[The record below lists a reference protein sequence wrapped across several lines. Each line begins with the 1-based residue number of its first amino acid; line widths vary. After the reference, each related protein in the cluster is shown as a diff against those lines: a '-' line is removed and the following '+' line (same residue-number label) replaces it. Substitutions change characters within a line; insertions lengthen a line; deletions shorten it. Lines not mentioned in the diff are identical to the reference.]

1 MAANVIKTTLSIGG
15 ENKYKN
21 ALKEIG
27 TSLKGLD
34 SEMAMLNARFAQNG
48 SSMAA
53 LTGKQD
59 ILKRRYDE
67 QQKRLKRIAEEYRK
81 VSSSEGENSEAAR
94 RLATDYNYASAAL
107 QRTENQ
113 INDLGGSVDYGT
125 VRFTRFGTALRSLNI
140 NAESVGGALERM
152 GDKVAK
158 VSAGLAAAVGT
169 VSIKSWMSLEDE
181 VANISTIADYSRI
194 SVDQLTEG
202 IIKASNETGVVAT
215 DIASAAYQAISAA
228 VDTADATD
236 LVTRAAK
243 AAKAG
248 VSDVTTVIN
257 GSTSIINGWK
267 LQGEDANR
275 VFDKLLKTQQMGKT
289 SIGEL
294 SQTIGQVAGLAPQ
307 LNVSIDEVL
316 ATVGALT
323 QSGYQT
329 SSVMSGLKGVMSAI
343 LKPTSEAQEQAKK
356 LGLEFNSAAL
366 QAKGLTGF
374 LADVQEKTKG
384 DADALAKLFGSVE
397 GLSAVMALGGNSA
410 DAYNSILVA
419 LGDSAGTLETM
430 FDQRTSSAA
439 QRFAMSLNNLKNAGI
454 ELGRSMAPY
463 IQLAADKLGE
473 FTKWVQSLDT
483 AQMKNI
489 LSTALWIAGIS
500 KGVAVLGK
508 LIKTGAQIKT
518 TITSISALLS
528 SAVTGPVGIA
538 VASVAALT
546 AGLYA
551 LYRVQRNGKLD
562 LNVDTSDL
570 DDYKIDSKT
579 LDDPIQIIANAKLEI
594 KTELVTVKDEIVK
607 WLSDGIPETPEE
619 QAAMAEKVN
628 SAIGAAFDSVTDNYN
643 TKKAALDELLAGG
656 MIDQAKYDADLSELN
671 TQTETLKSGLT
682 EKAQAVTDYVATLV
696 SSNRA
701 ITDDEIAKLGELLD
715 ALGETSGKVLE
726 ATNAQKAAYEWA
738 YEKAT
743 AGVGSDEDFKT
754 AMQYVETQYSRNQ
767 QDYQSAVDAVHGKYA
782 SMEGDPVEKAKQ
794 EAAEIAALDAQMAQY
809 NKDREGAYAQIF
821 GGALKSTGLG
831 TDEIESY
838 LAALEK
844 YNEGGMKLFGW
855 TYGNWY
861 NVTSALGTDNLAG
874 QVEAM
879 NKALDGMDT
888 SKIEEV
894 AKTMAAQG
902 IISADEIKTL
912 PEIFTAMLPALQD
925 AAKNVPAGAAEGVNE
940 HAGEFTG
947 AVEGMANGGAQVFAA
962 ALEINSPSRRF
973 YAYGVNIVDGLINGL
988 SSREGALTAKAQR
1001 IAAIVE
1007 QATRKALQIN
1017 SPSRKF
1023 REIGHYTADG
1033 LILGLNDRMNRVE
1046 AAYSRLGSTESV
1058 PRSVGTAAPA
1068 ATSGGGQTVYNN
1080 TINYTG
1086 AYSRR
1091 EARKFS
1097 AFLAQEQKGAAVA
1110 EGL

>member
-34 SEMAMLNARFAQNG
+34 SEMAVLNARFAQNG
-48 SSMAA
+48 NSMAA

-67 QQKRLKRIAEEYRK
+67 QQKRLKRIAEEYQK
-81 VSSSEGENSEAAR
+81 VSAREGENSEAAR
-94 RLATDYNYASAAL
+94 RLASDYNYAAAAL

-113 INDLGGSVDYGT
+113 INDLGGSVENGT
-125 VRFTRFGTALRSLNI
+125 ARFTRFGTALRSLNI
-140 NAESVGGALERM
+140 NAESVGSALERM
-152 GDKVAK
+152 GDTVAK
-158 VSAGLAAAVGT
+158 VTAGLAAAAGT
-169 VSIKSWMSLEDE
+169 TAIKSWMNLEDE

-194 SVDQLTEG
+194 SVDQLTDG
-202 IIKASNETGVVAT
+202 IISASNETGVVAT
-215 DIASAAYQAISAA
+215 DIASATYQAISAA

-267 LQGEDANR
+267 LQGEDVNR
-275 VFDKLLKTQQMGKT
+275 VFDKLLKTQQLGKT

-329 SSVMSGLKGVMSAI
+329 SSVMSGLKGVLSAI
-343 LKPTSEAQEQAKK
+343 LKPTSEAQEQAEA
-356 LGLEFNSAAL
+356 LGLEFSSAAL

-374 LADVQEKTKG
+374 LADVQEKTRG

-410 DAYNSILVA
+410 DAYNNILEA
-419 LGDSAGTLETM
+419 LGNSAGTLETM
-430 FDQRTSSAA
+430 FDQRTSSAT
-439 QRFAMSLNNLKNAGI
+439 QRFTMSLNNLKNAGI

-463 IQLAADKLGE
+463 IQIAADKLGE
-473 FTKWVQSLDT
+473 FTTWVQSLDT

-489 LSTALWIAGIS
+489 LSTTLWIAGIS
-500 KGVAVLGK
+500 KGVSVLGK
-508 LIKTGAQIKT
+508 LIKAGSALRT
-518 TITSISALLS
+518 TIPAIGTLLS
-528 SAVTGPVGIA
+528 SVAWGPVGIA
-538 VASVAALT
+538 IASIAALT

-551 LYRVQRNGKLD
+551 LYRVTRSGKLN

-579 LDDPIQIIANAKLEI
+579 LDDPIEIIANAKLEI
-594 KTELVTVKDEIVK
+594 TTELSTVKDEIVK
-607 WLSDGIPETPEE
+607 WLSDGIPEKPEE
-619 QAAMAEKVN
+619 QAAMAQKVN
-628 SAIGAAFDSVTDNYN
+628 KAIGTAFDSVTDNYN
-643 TKKAALDELLAGG
+643 TKKAVLDKLLAGG
-656 MIDQAKYDADLSELN
+656 MIDKATYDADLSELN

-701 ITDDEIAKLGELLD
+701 ITDDEIARLGELLD

-726 ATNAQKAAYEWA
+726 ATNEQKAAYEWA

-743 AGVGSDEDFKT
+743 AGVGSDEDFKM
-754 AMQYVETQYSRNQ
+754 AMQYVEMQYSRNH

-782 SMEGDPVEKAKQ
+782 SMEGDPVEKARQ
-794 EAAEIAALDAQMAQY
+794 EAAEIAALDAQLAQY
-809 NKDREGAYAQIF
+809 SKDRENAYAQIF
-821 GGALKSTGLG
+821 GGALKGAGLN
-831 TDEIESY
+831 TDDI
-838 LAALEK
+838 EK
-844 YNEGGMKLFGW
+844 YLSLLNEYKGIVK
-855 TYGNWY
+855 NW
-861 NVTSALGTDNLAG
+861 NIIDVIKDVTKGDEGVKAQVVSMTEALAD
-874 QVEAM
+874 
-879 NKALDGMDT
+879 MDT
-888 SKIEEV
+888 SKIEAV

-912 PEIFTAMLPALQD
+912 PEIFTTMLPALQE

-940 HAGEFTG
+940 QAGEFTG
-947 AVEGMANGGAQVFAA
+947 AVEDMANGGAQIFAA

-988 SSREGALTAKAQR
+988 SSREGALTAKARR
-1001 IAAIVE
+1001 IAQIVE
-1007 QATRKALQIN
+1007 QATRKALEIN

-1058 PRSVGTAAPA
+1058 PRSTGIAAPA

>member
-21 ALKEIG
+21 ALKEIS

-34 SEMAMLNARFAQNG
+34 SEMAVLNARFTQNG
-48 SSMAA
+48 NSMAA

-59 ILKRRYDE
+59 ILKRKYDE
-67 QQKRLKRIAEEYRK
+67 QQKKLKRIAEEYRK

-113 INDLGGSVDYGT
+113 INDLGGSVEDGT
-125 VRFTRFGTALRSLNI
+125 VRFTRFSTALRSLNI

-152 GDKVAK
+152 GDKVAN

-169 VSIKSWMSLEDE
+169 VSIKSWMNLEDE

-194 SVDQLTEG
+194 SVDQLTDG

-215 DIASAAYQAISAA
+215 DIASATYQAISAA

-275 VFDKLLKTQQMGKT
+275 VFDKLLKTQQLGKT

-329 SSVMSGLKGVMSAI
+329 SSVMSGLKGVLSAI
-343 LKPTSEAQEQAKK
+343 LKPTSEAQEQAKA
-356 LGLEFNSAAL
+356 LGLEFNSTAL

-374 LADVQEKTKG
+374 MADVQEKTKG

-410 DAYNSILVA
+410 EAYNNILRA

-463 IQLAADKLGE
+463 IQLAADKLGD

-483 AQMKNI
+483 AQVKNI

-518 TITSISALLS
+518 TITSIRALLS

-538 VASVAALT
+538 IASVAALT

-562 LNVDTSDL
+562 LNVDTSDI

-579 LDDPIQIIANAKLEI
+579 LEDPIQIIANAKLEI
-594 KTELVTVKDEIVK
+594 KTELGTVKDEIVK

-754 AMQYVETQYSRNQ
+754 AMQYVEMQYSRNQ

-855 TYGNWY
+855 TYGNWN
-861 NVTSALGTDNLAG
+861 NVTSALGTDNLSG

-879 NKALDGMDT
+879 NKALADMDT
-888 SKIEEV
+888 QKIEEV

-912 PEIFTAMLPALQD
+912 PDIFATMLPALQE
-925 AAKNVPAGAAEGVNE
+925 AAKNVPAGAAEGVNDK
-940 HAGEFTG
+940 AGEFTD
-947 AVEGMANGGAQVFAA
+947 AVESMANGGSQIFAT
-962 ALEINSPSRRF
+962 ALEINSPSRKF

-1033 LILGLNDRMNRVE
+1033 MILGLNDRMNRVE

-1058 PRSVGTAAPA
+1058 PRSTGTAAPEMH
-1068 ATSGGGQTVYNN
+1068 SGGGQTVYNN

>member
-34 SEMAMLNARFAQNG
+34 SEMAVLNARFAQNG
-48 SSMAA
+48 NSMAA

-67 QQKRLKRIAEEYRK
+67 QQKRLKRIAEEYHK
-81 VSSSEGENSEAAR
+81 VSAREGENSEAAR
-94 RLATDYNYASAAL
+94 RLASDYNYAAAAL

-113 INDLGGSVDYGT
+113 INDLGGSVENGT
-125 VRFTRFGTALRSLNI
+125 AQFTRFGTALRSLNI

-169 VSIKSWMSLEDE
+169 VSIKSWMNLEDE
-181 VANISTIADYSRI
+181 VANISTIADYSKI
-194 SVDQLTEG
+194 SVDQLTDG

-215 DIASAAYQAISAA
+215 DIASATYQAISAA

-316 ATVGALT
+316 TTVGALT

-329 SSVMSGLKGVMSAI
+329 SSVMSGLKGVLSAI
-343 LKPTSEAQEQAKK
+343 LKPTSEAQEQAKA

-410 DAYNSILVA
+410 EAYNNILGA

-439 QRFAMSLNNLKNAGI
+439 QRFSMSLNNLKNAGI

-518 TITSISALLS
+518 TITSISTLLS

-538 VASVAALT
+538 IASVSALA

-551 LYRVQRNGKLD
+551 LYRVTRTGKLN

-579 LDDPIQIIANAKLEI
+579 LEDPIQIIANAKLEI
-594 KTELVTVKDEIVK
+594 KTELGTVKDEIVK

-656 MIDQAKYDADLSELN
+656 MIDQTKYDADLSELN

-754 AMQYVETQYSRNQ
+754 AMQYVEMQYSRNQ

-794 EAAEIAALDAQMAQY
+794 EAAEIAALDAQLAQY
-809 NKDREGAYAQIF
+809 GKDREGAYAQIF
-821 GGALKSTGLG
+821 GGALKGAGLG
-831 TDEIESY
+831 TDEIENY

-844 YNEGGMKLFGW
+844 YNQGSMKLFGW
-855 TYGNWY
+855 TYGNWN
-861 NVTSALGTDNLAG
+861 NVTGALGTNDLAG

-912 PEIFTAMLPALQD
+912 PDIFATMLPALQE
-925 AAKNVPAGAAEGVNE
+925 AAKNVPTGAAEGVNE
-940 HAGEFTG
+940 QAGEFTD
-947 AVEGMANGGAQVFAA
+947 AVEGMANGGSQIFAT
-962 ALEINSPSRRF
+962 ALEINSPSRKF

-1046 AAYSRLGSTESV
+1046 AAYSRLGNTESV
-1058 PRSVGTAAPA
+1058 PRNAGTAAPA

>member
-34 SEMAMLNARFAQNG
+34 SEMAVLNARFAQNG
-48 SSMAA
+48 NSMAA

-59 ILKRRYDE
+59 ILKRKYDE
-67 QQKRLKRIAEEYRK
+67 QQKKLKRIAEEYRK

-113 INDLGGSVDYGT
+113 INDLGGSVENGT
-125 VRFTRFGTALRSLNI
+125 ARFTRFGTALKSLNI
-140 NAESVGGALERM
+140 NAESVGSALERM

-169 VSIKSWMSLEDE
+169 VSIKNWMNLEDE
-181 VANISTIADYSRI
+181 VANISTIADYSKI
-194 SVDQLTEG
+194 SVDQLTDG

-215 DIASAAYQAISAA
+215 DIASATYQAISAA

-267 LQGEDANR
+267 LQGENANR
-275 VFDKLLKTQQMGKT
+275 VFDKLLKTQQLGKT

-343 LKPTSEAQEQAKK
+343 LKPTSEAQEQAKA
-356 LGLEFNSAAL
+356 LGLEFNSTAL

-410 DAYNSILVA
+410 EAYNNILAA

-473 FTKWVQSLDT
+473 FTRWVQSLDT

-538 VASVAALT
+538 IASVAALA

-562 LNVDTSDL
+562 LKVDTSDL

-579 LDDPIQIIANAKLEI
+579 LEDPIQIIANAKLEI
-594 KTELVTVKDEIVK
+594 KTELGTVKDEIVK

-671 TQTETLKSGLT
+671 TQTETLKSGLA

-754 AMQYVETQYSRNQ
+754 AMQYVEMQYSRNAQ
-767 QDYQSAVDAVHGKYA
+767 AYQSAVDAVHGKYA
-782 SMEGDPVEKAKQ
+782 TMEGDPIEKAKQ
-794 EAAEIAALDAQMAQY
+794 EAAEIAELDAQLAQY
-809 NKDREGAYAQIF
+809 NKDRAAAYNSILAGA
-821 GGALKSTGLG
+821 GKTTGLTEDQIKLYSQIYG
-831 TDEIESY
+831 EYDKLNGVDRGIMNIASRFGEAFGQSGAIDQVNEK
-838 LAALEK
+838 LASL
-844 YNEGGMKLFGW
+844 
-855 TYGNWY
+855 
-861 NVTSALGTDNLAG
+861 
-874 QVEAM
+874 
-879 NKALDGMDT
+879 DT
-888 SKIEEV
+888 SKLELV
-894 AKTMAAQG
+894 AKTM
-902 IISADEIKTL
+902 SANGLLAESDINTL
-912 PEIFTAMLPALQD
+912 PDIIQATADAVTE
-925 AAKNVPAGAAEGVNE
+925 AAKNVPAGAADGVNDK
-940 HAGEFTG
+940 ASEFTD
-947 AVEGMANGGAQVFAA
+947 AVEGMANGGSQIFAT
-962 ALEINSPSRRF
+962 ALEINSPSRKF
-973 YAYGVNIVDGLINGL
+973 YAYGINIVDGLINGL

-1058 PRSVGTAAPA
+1058 PRSVGTEAPA

-1097 AFLAQEQKGAAVA
+1097 VFLAQEQKGAAVA

>member
-34 SEMAMLNARFAQNG
+34 SEMAVLNARFAQNG
-48 SSMAA
+48 NSMAA

-67 QQKRLKRIAEEYRK
+67 QQKRLKRIAEEYQK
-81 VSSSEGENSEAAR
+81 VSAREGENSAAAQK
-94 RLATDYNYASAAL
+94 LASDYNYAAAAL

-113 INDLGGSVDYGT
+113 INDLGGSVENGT
-125 VRFTRFGTALRSLNI
+125 ARFTRFGTALKSLNI

-158 VSAGLAAAVGT
+158 VTAGLAAAAGT
-169 VSIKSWMSLEDE
+169 TAIKSWMNLEDE
-181 VANISTIADYSRI
+181 VANISTIADYSKI
-194 SVDQLTEG
+194 SVDQLTDG
-202 IIKASNETGVVAT
+202 IINASNETGVVAT
-215 DIASAAYQAISAA
+215 DIASATYQAISAA

-275 VFDKLLKTQQMGKT
+275 VFDKLLKTQQLGKT

-329 SSVMSGLKGVMSAI
+329 SSVMSGLKGVLSAI
-343 LKPTSEAQEQAKK
+343 LKPTSEAQEQAKA
-356 LGLEFNSAAL
+356 LGLEFNSTAL

-410 DAYNSILVA
+410 EAYNDILAA
-419 LGDSAGTLETM
+419 LGNSAGVLETM
-430 FDQRTSSAA
+430 FDQRTSSAT
-439 QRFAMSLNNLKNAGI
+439 QQFTMSLNNLKNAGI

-463 IQLAADKLGE
+463 IQIAADKLGE
-473 FTKWVQSLDT
+473 FTTWVQSLDT

-489 LSTALWIAGIS
+489 LSTTLWIAGIS
-500 KGVAVLGK
+500 KGVSVLGK
-508 LIKTGAQIKT
+508 LIKSASALKA
-518 TITSISALLS
+518 TIPAIGTLLS
-528 SAVTGPVGIA
+528 SVATGPVGIA
-538 VASVAALT
+538 IASIAALT

-551 LYRVQRNGKLD
+551 LYRVTRSGKLN

-579 LDDPIQIIANAKLEI
+579 LDDPIQIIADAKLEI
-594 KTELVTVKDEIVK
+594 KTELGTVKDEIVK

-619 QAAMAEKVN
+619 QAAMAQKVN
-628 SAIGAAFDSVTDNYN
+628 DAIGTAFDSVTDNYN

-656 MIDQAKYDADLSELN
+656 MIDKATYDADLSELN

-701 ITDDEIAKLGELLD
+701 ITDDEIARLGELLD

-754 AMQYVETQYSRNQ
+754 AMQYVEMQYSRNQ
-767 QDYQSAVDAVHGKYA
+767 QDYQSAVDAVHSKYA
-782 SMEGDPVEKAKQ
+782 SMEGDPVEKARQ

-809 NKDREGAYAQIF
+809 SKDREGAYAQIF
-821 GGALKSTGLG
+821 GGALKSAGLN
-831 TDEIESY
+831 TDDI
-838 LAALEK
+838 EK
-844 YNEGGMKLFGW
+844 YLSLLDEYKDIGKNWNIIDVIKDVTKGDEGLKAQVVSM
-855 TYGNWY
+855 TE
-861 NVTSALGTDNLAG
+861 ALAD
-874 QVEAM
+874 
-879 NKALDGMDT
+879 MDT

-912 PEIFTAMLPALQD
+912 PEIFTTMLPALQE
-925 AAKNVPAGAAEGVNE
+925 AAKNVPAGAADGVNE
-940 HAGEFTG
+940 QAGEFTD
-947 AVEGMANGGAQVFAA
+947 AVEGMANGGAQIFAA
-962 ALEINSPSRRF
+962 ALEINSPSRKF

-1001 IAAIVE
+1001 IASIVE

-1058 PRSVGTAAPA
+1058 PRSAGTAAPA
-1068 ATSGGGQTVYNN
+1068 TPSGGGQTVYNN

-1091 EARKFS
+1091 EARKFG

>member
-1 MAANVIKTTLSIGG
+1 MAANVIKTTLAIGG
-15 ENKYKN
+15 ENKYKS

-27 TSLKGLD
+27 TSIKGLD
-34 SEMAMLNARFAQNG
+34 SEMAVLNARFAQNG
-48 SSMAA
+48 NSMAA

-67 QQKRLKRIAEEYRK
+67 QQKRLKRIAEEYQK
-81 VSSSEGENSEAAR
+81 VSAREGENSEAAR
-94 RLATDYNYASAAL
+94 RLASDYNYAAAAL

-113 INDLGGSVDYGT
+113 INDLGGSVEDGT
-125 VRFTRFGTALRSLNI
+125 VRFTRFGTALRSLNV
-140 NAESVGGALERM
+140 NAESVGSALERM
-152 GDKVAK
+152 GDKIAK
-158 VSAGLAAAVGT
+158 VSAGLAAAAGT
-169 VSIKSWMSLEDE
+169 AAIKSWMNLEDE
-181 VANISTIADYSRI
+181 VANISTIADYSKI
-194 SVDQLTEG
+194 SVDQLTDG

-215 DIASAAYQAISAA
+215 DIASATYQAISAA

-275 VFDKLLKTQQMGKT
+275 VFDKLLKTQQLGKT

-329 SSVMSGLKGVMSAI
+329 SSVMSGLKGVLSAI
-343 LKPTSEAQEQAKK
+343 LKPTSEAQEQAKA
-356 LGLEFNSAAL
+356 LGLEFNSTAL

-410 DAYNSILVA
+410 DAYNSILEA
-419 LGDSAGTLETM
+419 LGNSAGTLETM
-430 FDQRTSSAA
+430 FDQRTSSAT
-439 QRFAMSLNNLKNAGI
+439 QRFTISLNNLKNAGI

-538 VASVAALT
+538 ITSVAALA

-562 LNVDTSDL
+562 LKVDTSDL

-579 LDDPIQIIANAKLEI
+579 LEDPIQIIANAKLEI
-594 KTELVTVKDEIVK
+594 KTELGTVKDEIVK

-754 AMQYVETQYSRNQ
+754 AMQYVEMQYSRNAQ
-767 QDYQSAVDAVHGKYA
+767 AYQTAVDAVHGKYA
-782 SMEGDPVEKAKQ
+782 TMEGDPIKKAKQ
-794 EAAEIAALDAQMAQY
+794 EAAEIAELDAQLAQY
-809 NKDREGAYAQIF
+809 NQDRMGAYAQIF
-821 GGALKSTGLG
+821 GGALKNTGLG
-831 TDEIESY
+831 TDKIESY

-855 TYGNWY
+855 TYGNWN

-879 NKALDGMDT
+879 NKALADMDT

-912 PEIFTAMLPALQD
+912 PDIFATMLPALQE
-925 AAKNVPAGAAEGVNE
+925 AAKNVPAGAAEGVNDK
-940 HAGEFTG
+940 AGEFTD
-947 AVEGMANGGAQVFAA
+947 AVEGMANGGSQIFAT
-962 ALEINSPSRRF
+962 ALEINSPSRKF

>member
-34 SEMAMLNARFAQNG
+34 SEMAVLNARFAQNG
-48 SSMAA
+48 NSMAA

-67 QQKRLKRIAEEYRK
+67 QQKRLKRIAEEYQK
-81 VSSSEGENSEAAR
+81 VSAREGENSAAAQK
-94 RLATDYNYASAAL
+94 LASDYNYAAAAL

-113 INDLGGSVDYGT
+113 INDLGGSVENGIA
-125 VRFTRFGTALRSLNI
+125 RFTRFGTALKSLNI

-158 VSAGLAAAVGT
+158 VTAGLAAAAGT
-169 VSIKSWMSLEDE
+169 TAIKSWMNLEDE
-181 VANISTIADYSRI
+181 VANISTIADYSKI
-194 SVDQLTEG
+194 SVDQLTDG
-202 IIKASNETGVVAT
+202 IISASNETGVVAT
-215 DIASAAYQAISAA
+215 DIASATYQAISAA

-275 VFDKLLKTQQMGKT
+275 VFDKLLKTQQLGKT

-329 SSVMSGLKGVMSAI
+329 SSVMSGLKGVLSAI
-343 LKPTSEAQEQAKK
+343 LKPTSEAQEQAKA
-356 LGLEFNSAAL
+356 LGLEFNSTAL

-410 DAYNSILVA
+410 DAYNSILEA
-419 LGDSAGTLETM
+419 LGNSAGVLETM
-430 FDQRTSSAA
+430 FDQRTSSAT
-439 QRFAMSLNNLKNAGI
+439 QRFTMSLNNLKNAGI

-463 IQLAADKLGE
+463 IQIAADKLGE
-473 FTKWVQSLDT
+473 FTTWVQSLDT

-489 LSTALWIAGIS
+489 LSTTLWIAGIS
-500 KGVAVLGK
+500 KGVSVLGK
-508 LIKTGAQIKT
+508 LIKSASALKA
-518 TITSISALLS
+518 TIPAIGTLLS
-528 SAVTGPVGIA
+528 SVATGPVGIA
-538 VASVAALT
+538 VASIAALT

-551 LYRVQRNGKLD
+551 LYRVTRSGKLN

-579 LDDPIQIIANAKLEI
+579 LDDPIQIIADAKLEI
-594 KTELVTVKDEIVK
+594 TTELSTVKDEIVK

-619 QAAMAEKVN
+619 QAAMAQKVN
-628 SAIGAAFDSVTDNYN
+628 DAIGTAFDSVTDNYN
-643 TKKAALDELLAGG
+643 TKKAALDKLLAGG
-656 MIDQAKYDADLSELN
+656 MIDKATYDADLSELN

-701 ITDDEIAKLGELLD
+701 ITDDEIARLGELLD

-738 YEKAT
+738 YEKAI

-754 AMQYVETQYSRNQ
+754 AMQYVEMQYSRNQ

-782 SMEGDPVEKAKQ
+782 SMEGDPIEKARQ
-794 EAAEIAALDAQMAQY
+794 EAAEIAALDAQLAQY
-809 NKDREGAYAQIF
+809 SKNREGAYAQIF
-821 GGALKSTGLG
+821 GGAMRGAGITEEDVEKRMELHEKLNDALTTGNRNPWSNGFTLSEEARE
-831 TDEIESY
+831 TTLEI
-838 LAALEK
+838 
-844 YNEGGMKLFGW
+844 
-855 TYGNWY
+855 
-861 NVTSALGTDNLAG
+861 
-874 QVEAM
+874 QAM
-879 NKALDGMDT
+879 DKALAETDT
-888 SKIEEV
+888 SKLELV

-912 PEIFTAMLPALQD
+912 PEIFTTMLPALQE

-940 HAGEFTG
+940 QAGEFTD
-947 AVEGMANGGAQVFAA
+947 AVEGMANGGAQIFAT

-1001 IAAIVE
+1001 IASIVE
-1007 QATRKALQIN
+1007 QATRKALEIN

-1023 REIGHYTADG
+1023 RKIGHYTADG

-1058 PRSVGTAAPA
+1058 PRSAGTAAPA
-1068 ATSGGGQTVYNN
+1068 TPSGGGQTVYNN

>member
-1 MAANVIKTTLSIGG
+1 MAANVIKTTLAIGG
-15 ENKYKN
+15 ENKYKS

-27 TSLKGLD
+27 TSIKGLD
-34 SEMAMLNARFAQNG
+34 SEMAVLNARFAQNG
-48 SSMAA
+48 NSMAA

-81 VSSSEGENSEAAR
+81 VSASEGENSAAAQK
-94 RLATDYNYASAAL
+94 LASDYNYAAAAL

-113 INDLGGSVDYGT
+113 INDLGGSVENGT
-125 VRFTRFGTALRSLNI
+125 ARFTRFGTALKSLNI
-140 NAESVGGALERM
+140 NAESVGSALERM

-158 VSAGLAAAVGT
+158 VSAGLAAAAGT
-169 VSIKSWMSLEDE
+169 AAIKSWINLEDE
-181 VANISTIADYSRI
+181 VANISTIADYSKI
-194 SVDQLTEG
+194 SVDQLTDG
-202 IIKASNETGVVAT
+202 IINASNETGVVAT
-215 DIASAAYQAISAA
+215 DIASATYQAISAA

-275 VFDKLLKTQQMGKT
+275 VFDKLLKTQQLGKT

-329 SSVMSGLKGVMSAI
+329 SSVMSGLKGVLSAI
-343 LKPTSEAQEQAKK
+343 LKPTSEAQEQAKA
-356 LGLEFNSAAL
+356 LGLEFNSTAL

-410 DAYNSILVA
+410 DAYNNILEA
-419 LGDSAGTLETM
+419 LGNSAGTLETM
-430 FDQRTSSAA
+430 FDQRTSSAT
-439 QRFAMSLNNLKNAGI
+439 QRFTMSLNNLKNAGI

-463 IQLAADKLGE
+463 IQIAADKLGE
-473 FTKWVQSLDT
+473 FTTWVQSLDT

-489 LSTALWIAGIS
+489 LSTTLWIAGIS
-500 KGVAVLGK
+500 KGVSVLGK
-508 LIKTGAQIKT
+508 LIKSASALKA
-518 TITSISALLS
+518 TIPAIGTLLS
-528 SAVTGPVGIA
+528 SVTAGPVGIA
-538 VASVAALT
+538 IASIAALT

-551 LYRVQRNGKLD
+551 LYRVTRSGKLN

-579 LDDPIQIIANAKLEI
+579 LDDPIQIIADAKLEI
-594 KTELVTVKDEIVK
+594 KTELGTVKDEIVK

-619 QAAMAEKVN
+619 QAAMAQTVN
-628 SAIGAAFDSVTDNYN
+628 DAIGTAFDSVADNYN
-643 TKKAALDELLAGG
+643 TKKTALDELLAGG
-656 MIDQAKYDADLSELN
+656 MIDKATYDADLSELN
-671 TQTETLKSGLT
+671 TQTEALKSGLT

-754 AMQYVETQYSRNQ
+754 AMQYVEMQYSRNQ
-767 QDYQSAVDAVHGKYA
+767 QDYQSAVDAVHSKYA
-782 SMEGDPVEKAKQ
+782 SMEGDPVEKARQ
-794 EAAEIAALDAQMAQY
+794 EAAEIAALDAQLAQY
-809 NKDREGAYAQIF
+809 GKDREGAYAQIF
-821 GGALKSTGLG
+821 GGALKSTGLN
-831 TDEIESY
+831 TDDIAKY
-838 LAALEK
+838 LSLLDEYKDIGKNWNIIDVIKDVTKGDEGLKAQVVSMTEAL
-844 YNEGGMKLFGW
+844 
-855 TYGNWY
+855 
-861 NVTSALGTDNLAG
+861 AD
-874 QVEAM
+874 
-879 NKALDGMDT
+879 MDT

-912 PEIFTAMLPALQD
+912 PEIFTTMLPALQE

-940 HAGEFTG
+940 QAGAFTD
-947 AVEGMANGGAQVFAA
+947 AVEGMANGGAQIFAA
-962 ALEINSPSRRF
+962 ALEINSPSRKF

-1001 IAAIVE
+1001 IASIVE

-1058 PRSVGTAAPA
+1058 PRSAGTAAPA
-1068 ATSGGGQTVYNN
+1068 TPSGGGQTVYNN

>member
-34 SEMAMLNARFAQNG
+34 SEMAVLNARFAQNG
-48 SSMAA
+48 NSMAA

-81 VSSSEGENSEAAR
+81 VSASEGENSAAAQK
-94 RLATDYNYASAAL
+94 LASDYNYAAAAL

-113 INDLGGSVDYGT
+113 INDLGGSVENGT
-125 VRFTRFGTALRSLNI
+125 ARFTRFGTALKSLNI
-140 NAESVGGALERM
+140 NAESVGSALERM

-158 VSAGLAAAVGT
+158 VTAGLAAAAGT
-169 VSIKSWMSLEDE
+169 TAIKSWMNLEDE
-181 VANISTIADYSRI
+181 VANISTIADYSKI
-194 SVDQLTEG
+194 SVDQLTDG
-202 IIKASNETGVVAT
+202 IISASNETGVVAT
-215 DIASAAYQAISAA
+215 DIASATYQAISAA

-275 VFDKLLKTQQMGKT
+275 VFDKLLKTQQLGKT

-329 SSVMSGLKGVMSAI
+329 SSVMSGLKGVLSAI
-343 LKPTSEAQEQAKK
+343 LKPTSEAQEQAKA
-356 LGLEFNSAAL
+356 LGLEFNSTAL

-410 DAYNSILVA
+410 DAYNSILEA
-419 LGDSAGTLETM
+419 LGNSAGVLETM
-430 FDQRTSSAA
+430 FDQRTSSAT
-439 QRFAMSLNNLKNAGI
+439 QRFTMSLNNLKNAGI

-463 IQLAADKLGE
+463 IQIAADKLGE
-473 FTKWVQSLDT
+473 FTTWVQSLDT

-489 LSTALWIAGIS
+489 LSTTLWIAGIS
-500 KGVAVLGK
+500 KGVSVLGK
-508 LIKTGAQIKT
+508 LIKSASALKA
-518 TITSISALLS
+518 TIPAIGTLLS
-528 SAVTGPVGIA
+528 SVATGPVGIA
-538 VASVAALT
+538 VASIAALT

-551 LYRVQRNGKLD
+551 LYRVTRSGKLN

-579 LDDPIQIIANAKLEI
+579 LDDPIQIIADAKLEI
-594 KTELVTVKDEIVK
+594 TTELSTVKDEIVK

-619 QAAMAEKVN
+619 QAAMAQKVN
-628 SAIGAAFDSVTDNYN
+628 DAIGTAFDSVTDNYN
-643 TKKAALDELLAGG
+643 TKKAALDKLLAGG
-656 MIDQAKYDADLSELN
+656 MIDKATYDADLSELN

-701 ITDDEIAKLGELLD
+701 ITDDEIARLGELLD

-738 YEKAT
+738 YEKAI

-754 AMQYVETQYSRNQ
+754 AMQYVEMQYSRNQ

-782 SMEGDPVEKAKQ
+782 SMEGDPIEKARQ
-794 EAAEIAALDAQMAQY
+794 EAAEIAALDAQLAQY
-809 NKDREGAYAQIF
+809 SKDREGAYAQIF
-821 GGALKSTGLG
+821 GGAMRGAGITEEDVEKRMELHEKLNDALTTGNRNPWSNGFTLSEEARE
-831 TDEIESY
+831 TTLEI
-838 LAALEK
+838 
-844 YNEGGMKLFGW
+844 
-855 TYGNWY
+855 
-861 NVTSALGTDNLAG
+861 
-874 QVEAM
+874 QAM
-879 NKALDGMDT
+879 DKALAETDT
-888 SKIEEV
+888 SKLELV

-912 PEIFTAMLPALQD
+912 PEIFTTMLPALQE

-940 HAGEFTG
+940 QAGEFTD
-947 AVEGMANGGAQVFAA
+947 AVEGMANGGAQIFAT

-1001 IAAIVE
+1001 IASIVE
-1007 QATRKALQIN
+1007 QATRKALEIN

-1023 REIGHYTADG
+1023 RKIGHYTADG

-1058 PRSVGTAAPA
+1058 PRSAGTAAPA
-1068 ATSGGGQTVYNN
+1068 TPSGGGQTVYNN

>member
-34 SEMAMLNARFAQNG
+34 SEMAVLNARFAQNG
-48 SSMAA
+48 NSMAA

-67 QQKRLKRIAEEYRK
+67 QQKRLKRIAEEYQK
-81 VSSSEGENSEAAR
+81 VSAREGENSAAAQK
-94 RLATDYNYASAAL
+94 LASDYNYAAAAL

-113 INDLGGSVDYGT
+113 INDLGGSVENGIA
-125 VRFTRFGTALRSLNI
+125 RFTRFGTALKSLNI

-158 VSAGLAAAVGT
+158 VTAGLAAAAGT
-169 VSIKSWMSLEDE
+169 TAIKSWMNLEDE
-181 VANISTIADYSRI
+181 VANISTIADYSKI
-194 SVDQLTEG
+194 SVDQLTDG
-202 IIKASNETGVVAT
+202 IISASNETGVVAT
-215 DIASAAYQAISAA
+215 DIASATYQAISAA

-275 VFDKLLKTQQMGKT
+275 VFDKLLKTQQLGKT

-329 SSVMSGLKGVMSAI
+329 SSVMSGLKGVLSAI
-343 LKPTSEAQEQAKK
+343 LKPTSEAQEQAKA
-356 LGLEFNSAAL
+356 LGLEFNSTAL

-410 DAYNSILVA
+410 DAYNSILEA
-419 LGDSAGTLETM
+419 LGNSAGVLETM
-430 FDQRTSSAA
+430 FDQRTSSAT
-439 QRFAMSLNNLKNAGI
+439 QRFTMSLNNLKNAGI

-463 IQLAADKLGE
+463 IQIAADKLGE
-473 FTKWVQSLDT
+473 FTTWVQSLDT

-489 LSTALWIAGIS
+489 LSTTLWIAGIS
-500 KGVAVLGK
+500 KGVSVLGK
-508 LIKTGAQIKT
+508 LIKSASALKA
-518 TITSISALLS
+518 TIPAIGTLLS
-528 SAVTGPVGIA
+528 SVATGPVGIA
-538 VASVAALT
+538 VASIAALT

-551 LYRVQRNGKLD
+551 LYRVTRSGKLN

-579 LDDPIQIIANAKLEI
+579 LDDPIQIIADAKLEI
-594 KTELVTVKDEIVK
+594 TTELSTVKDEIVK

-619 QAAMAEKVN
+619 QAAMAQKVN
-628 SAIGAAFDSVTDNYN
+628 DAIGTAFDSVTDNYN
-643 TKKAALDELLAGG
+643 TKKAALDKLLAGG
-656 MIDQAKYDADLSELN
+656 MIDKATYDADLSELN

-701 ITDDEIAKLGELLD
+701 ITDDEIARLGELLD

-738 YEKAT
+738 YEKAI

-754 AMQYVETQYSRNQ
+754 AMQYVEMQYSRNQ

-782 SMEGDPVEKAKQ
+782 SMEGDPIEKARQ
-794 EAAEIAALDAQMAQY
+794 EAAEIAALDAQLAQY
-809 NKDREGAYAQIF
+809 SKDREGAYAQIF
-821 GGALKSTGLG
+821 GGAMRGAGITEEDVEKRMELHEKLNDALTTGNRNPWSNGFTLSEEARE
-831 TDEIESY
+831 TTLEI
-838 LAALEK
+838 
-844 YNEGGMKLFGW
+844 
-855 TYGNWY
+855 
-861 NVTSALGTDNLAG
+861 
-874 QVEAM
+874 QAM
-879 NKALDGMDT
+879 DKALAETDT
-888 SKIEEV
+888 SKLELV

-912 PEIFTAMLPALQD
+912 PEIFTTMLPALQE

-940 HAGEFTG
+940 QAGEFTD
-947 AVEGMANGGAQVFAA
+947 AVEGMANGGAQIFAT

-1001 IAAIVE
+1001 IASIVE
-1007 QATRKALQIN
+1007 QATRKALEIN

-1023 REIGHYTADG
+1023 RKIGHYTADG

-1058 PRSVGTAAPA
+1058 PRSAGTAAPA
-1068 ATSGGGQTVYNN
+1068 TPSGGGQTVYNN

>member
-34 SEMAMLNARFAQNG
+34 SEMAVLNARFAQNG
-48 SSMAA
+48 NSMAA

-81 VSSSEGENSEAAR
+81 VSASEGENSAAAQK
-94 RLATDYNYASAAL
+94 LASDYNYAAAAL

-113 INDLGGSVDYGT
+113 INDLGGSVENGT
-125 VRFTRFGTALRSLNI
+125 ARFTRFGTALKSLNI
-140 NAESVGGALERM
+140 NAESVGSALERM

-158 VSAGLAAAVGT
+158 VTAGLAAAAGT
-169 VSIKSWMSLEDE
+169 TAIKSWMNLEDE
-181 VANISTIADYSRI
+181 VANISTIADYSKI
-194 SVDQLTEG
+194 SVDQLTDG
-202 IIKASNETGVVAT
+202 IISASNETGVVAT
-215 DIASAAYQAISAA
+215 DIASATYQAISAA

-275 VFDKLLKTQQMGKT
+275 VFDKLLKTQQLGKT

-329 SSVMSGLKGVMSAI
+329 SSVMSGLKGVLSAI
-343 LKPTSEAQEQAKK
+343 LKPTSEAQEQAKA
-356 LGLEFNSAAL
+356 LGLEFNSTAL

-410 DAYNSILVA
+410 DAYNSILEA
-419 LGDSAGTLETM
+419 LGNSAGVLETM
-430 FDQRTSSAA
+430 FDQRTSSAT
-439 QRFAMSLNNLKNAGI
+439 QRFTMSLNNLKNAGI

-463 IQLAADKLGE
+463 IQIAADKLGE
-473 FTKWVQSLDT
+473 FTTWVQSLDT

-489 LSTALWIAGIS
+489 LSTTLWIAGIS
-500 KGVAVLGK
+500 KGVSVLGK
-508 LIKTGAQIKT
+508 LIKSASALKA
-518 TITSISALLS
+518 TIPAIGTLLS
-528 SAVTGPVGIA
+528 SVATGPVGIA
-538 VASVAALT
+538 VASIAALT

-551 LYRVQRNGKLD
+551 LYRVTRSGKLN

-579 LDDPIQIIANAKLEI
+579 LDDPIQIIADAKLEI
-594 KTELVTVKDEIVK
+594 TTELSTVKDEIVK

-619 QAAMAEKVN
+619 QAAMAQKVN
-628 SAIGAAFDSVTDNYN
+628 DAIGTAFDSVTDNYN
-643 TKKAALDELLAGG
+643 TKKAALDKLLAGG
-656 MIDQAKYDADLSELN
+656 MIDKATYDADLSELN

-701 ITDDEIAKLGELLD
+701 ITDDEIARLGELLD

-738 YEKAT
+738 YEKAI

-754 AMQYVETQYSRNQ
+754 AMQYVEMQYSRNQ

-782 SMEGDPVEKAKQ
+782 SMEGDPIEKARQ
-794 EAAEIAALDAQMAQY
+794 EAAEIAALDAQLAQY

-821 GGALKSTGLG
+821 GGALKGAGLN
-831 TDEIESY
+831 TDDI
-838 LAALEK
+838 EK
-844 YNEGGMKLFGW
+844 YLSLLDEYKDIGKNWNIIDVIKDVTKGDEGLKAQVVSM
-855 TYGNWY
+855 TE
-861 NVTSALGTDNLAG
+861 ALAD
-874 QVEAM
+874 
-879 NKALDGMDT
+879 MDT

-912 PEIFTAMLPALQD
+912 PEIFTTMLPALQE
-925 AAKNVPAGAAEGVNE
+925 AAKNVPAGAADGVNE
-940 HAGEFTG
+940 QAGEFTD
-947 AVEGMANGGAQVFAA
+947 AVEGMANGGAQIFAA
-962 ALEINSPSRRF
+962 ALEINSPSRKF

-1001 IAAIVE
+1001 IASIVE

-1058 PRSVGTAAPA
+1058 PRSAGTAAPA
-1068 ATSGGGQTVYNN
+1068 TPSGGGQTVYNN

>member
-34 SEMAMLNARFAQNG
+34 SEMAVLNARFAQNG
-48 SSMAA
+48 NSMAA
-53 LTGKQD
+53 LTGRQD

-67 QQKRLKRIAEEYRK
+67 QQKRLKRIAEEYQK
-81 VSSSEGENSEAAR
+81 VSAREGENSDAAR

-113 INDLGGSVDYGT
+113 INDLGGSVEDGT

-158 VSAGLAAAVGT
+158 VSAGLAAAMGT
-169 VSIKSWMSLEDE
+169 VSIKSWMNLEDE
-181 VANISTIADYSRI
+181 VANISTIADYSKI
-194 SVDQLTEG
+194 SVDQLTDG
-202 IIKASNETGVVAT
+202 IINASNETGVVAT
-215 DIASAAYQAISAA
+215 DIASATYQAISAA

-267 LQGEDANR
+267 LEGEDANR

-329 SSVMSGLKGVMSAI
+329 SSVMSGLKGVLSAI
-343 LKPTSEAQEQAKK
+343 LKPTSEAQEQAKA

-374 LADVQEKTKG
+374 LADVQEKTNG

-410 DAYNSILVA
+410 EAYNNILGA

-439 QRFAMSLNNLKNAGI
+439 QRFSMALNNLKNAGI

-489 LSTALWIAGIS
+489 LSTTLWIAGIS
-500 KGVAVLGK
+500 KGVSVLGK
-508 LIKTGAQIKT
+508 LIKSASALKT
-518 TITSISALLS
+518 TIPAIGTLLS
-528 SAVTGPVGIA
+528 SVATGPVGIA
-538 VASVAALT
+538 IASIAALT

-551 LYRVQRNGKLD
+551 LYRVTRTGKLN

-579 LDDPIQIIANAKLEI
+579 LEDPIQIIANAKLEI
-594 KTELVTVKDEIVK
+594 KTELGTVKDEIVK

-656 MIDQAKYDADLSELN
+656 MIDQEKYDADLSELN

-738 YEKAT
+738 YEKAS

-754 AMQYVETQYSRNQ
+754 AMQYVEMQYSRNAQ
-767 QDYQSAVDAVHGKYA
+767 AYQSAVDAVHGKYA
-782 SMEGDPVEKAKQ
+782 TMEGDPIEKAKQ

-821 GGALKSTGLG
+821 SGALKSTGLG
-831 TDEIESY
+831 TDKIENY

-855 TYGNWY
+855 TYGNWN

-879 NKALDGMDT
+879 NKALADMDT

-912 PEIFTAMLPALQD
+912 PEIFATMLPALQE
-925 AAKNVPAGAAEGVNE
+925 AAKNVPAGAAEGVNDN
-940 HAGEFTG
+940 AGEFTD

-962 ALEINSPSRRF
+962 ALEINSPSRKF

-1058 PRSVGTAAPA
+1058 PRSTGTAAPA
-1068 ATSGGGQTVYNN
+1068 MPSGGGQTVYNN

>member
-34 SEMAMLNARFAQNG
+34 SEMAVLNARFAQNG
-48 SSMAA
+48 NSMAA

-59 ILKRRYDE
+59 ILKRKYDE
-67 QQKRLKRIAEEYRK
+67 QQKKLKRIAEEYRK

-113 INDLGGSVDYGT
+113 ISDLGGSVEDGT
-125 VRFTRFGTALRSLNI
+125 VRFTRFGTALKSLNI
-140 NAESVGGALERM
+140 NAESIGGALERM

-169 VSIKSWMSLEDE
+169 VSIKSWMNLEDE
-181 VANISTIADYSRI
+181 ITNISTIADYSRI
-194 SVDQLTEG
+194 SVDQLTDG

-215 DIASAAYQAISAA
+215 DIASATYQAISAA

-267 LQGEDANR
+267 LEGEDANR
-275 VFDKLLKTQQMGKT
+275 VFDKLLKTQQLGKT

-329 SSVMSGLKGVMSAI
+329 SSVMSGLKGVLSAI
-343 LKPTSEAQEQAKK
+343 LKPTSEAQEQAKA

-374 LADVQEKTKG
+374 LADVQEKTNG

-410 DAYNSILVA
+410 EAYNNILGA

-439 QRFAMSLNNLKNAGI
+439 QRFAISLNNLKNAGI

-538 VASVAALT
+538 VASVAALA

-579 LDDPIQIIANAKLEI
+579 LEDPIQIIANAKLEI
-594 KTELVTVKDEIVK
+594 KTELGTVKDEIVK

-754 AMQYVETQYSRNQ
+754 AMQYVEMQYSRNQ
-767 QDYQSAVDAVHGKYA
+767 HDYQSAVDAVHGKYA

-838 LAALEK
+838 IAALEK
-844 YNEGGMKLFGW
+844 YNEGGMNLFGW
-855 TYGNWY
+855 TYGNWH

-912 PEIFTAMLPALQD
+912 PDIFATMLPALQE

-940 HAGEFTG
+940 QAGEFTD
-947 AVEGMANGGAQVFAA
+947 AVEGMANGGSQIFAT
-962 ALEINSPSRRF
+962 ALEINSPSRKF

-988 SSREGALTAKAQR
+988 SSREGALTAKARR
-1001 IAAIVE
+1001 IAQIVE
-1007 QATRKALQIN
+1007 QATRKALEIN

-1023 REIGHYTADG
+1023 RAIGHYTADG

-1046 AAYSRLGSTESV
+1046 AAYSRLGNTESV

-1068 ATSGGGQTVYNN
+1068 ATLGGSQTVYNN

>member
-1 MAANVIKTTLSIGG
+1 MAANVIKTTLAIGG
-15 ENKYKN
+15 ENKYKS

-34 SEMAMLNARFAQNG
+34 SEMAVLNARFAQNG
-48 SSMAA
+48 NSMAA

-81 VSSSEGENSEAAR
+81 VSASEGENSAAAQK
-94 RLATDYNYASAAL
+94 LASDYNYAAAAL

-113 INDLGGSVDYGT
+113 INDLGGSIENGT
-125 VRFTRFGTALRSLNI
+125 AQFTRFDTVLRSLNI
-140 NAESVGGALERM
+140 NAESVGSALERM

-158 VSAGLAAAVGT
+158 VTAGLAAAAGT
-169 VSIKSWMSLEDE
+169 AAIKSWMNLEDE
-181 VANISTIADYSRI
+181 VANISTIADYSKI
-194 SVDQLTEG
+194 SVDQLTDG
-202 IIKASNETGVVAT
+202 IINASNETGVVAT
-215 DIASAAYQAISAA
+215 DIASATYQAISAA

-267 LQGEDANR
+267 LEGEDANR
-275 VFDKLLKTQQMGKT
+275 VFDKLLKTQQLGKT

-329 SSVMSGLKGVMSAI
+329 SSVMSGLKGVLSAI
-343 LKPTSEAQEQAKK
+343 LKPTSEAQEQAKA
-356 LGLEFNSAAL
+356 LGLEFNSTAL

-410 DAYNSILVA
+410 DAYNSILEA
-419 LGDSAGTLETM
+419 LGNSAGTLETM
-430 FDQRTSSAA
+430 FDQRTSSAT
-439 QRFAMSLNNLKNAGI
+439 QRFTMSLNNLKNAGI

-463 IQLAADKLGE
+463 IQIAADKLGE
-473 FTKWVQSLDT
+473 FTTWVQSLDT

-489 LSTALWIAGIS
+489 LSTTLWIAGIS
-500 KGVAVLGK
+500 KGVSVLGK
-508 LIKTGAQIKT
+508 LIKSASALKT
-518 TITSISALLS
+518 TIPAIGTLLS
-528 SAVTGPVGIA
+528 SVATGPVGIA
-538 VASVAALT
+538 IASIAALT

-551 LYRVQRNGKLD
+551 LYRVTRTGKLN

-579 LDDPIQIIANAKLEI
+579 LDDPIQIIADAKLEI
-594 KTELVTVKDEIVK
+594 TTELGTVKDEIIK

-619 QAAMAEKVN
+619 QAAMAQKVN
-628 SAIGAAFDSVTDNYN
+628 DAIGTAFDSVTDNYN

-656 MIDQAKYDADLSELN
+656 MIDQTKYDADLSELN

-701 ITDDEIAKLGELLD
+701 ITNDEIAKLGELLD

-754 AMQYVETQYSRNQ
+754 AMQYVEMQYSRNQ
-767 QDYQSAVDAVHGKYA
+767 QDYQSAVDAVHSKYA
-782 SMEGDPVEKAKQ
+782 SMEGDPVEKARQ
-794 EAAEIAALDAQMAQY
+794 EAAEIAALDAQLAQY
-809 NKDREGAYAQIF
+809 GKDREGAYAQIF
-821 GGALKSTGLG
+821 GGALKDAGLN
-831 TDEIESY
+831 TDDI
-838 LAALEK
+838 EK
-844 YNEGGMKLFGW
+844 YLSLLDEYKGIGKNWNIIDVIKDATKGDEGLKAQVVSM
-855 TYGNWY
+855 TE
-861 NVTSALGTDNLAG
+861 ALAD
-874 QVEAM
+874 
-879 NKALDGMDT
+879 MDT

-912 PEIFTAMLPALQD
+912 PEIFTTMLPALQE

-940 HAGEFTG
+940 QAGEFTD
-947 AVEGMANGGAQVFAA
+947 AVEGMANGGAQIFAT
-962 ALEINSPSRRF
+962 ALEINSPSRKF

-988 SSREGALTAKAQR
+988 SSREGALMAKAQR
-1001 IAAIVE
+1001 IASIVE

-1058 PRSVGTAAPA
+1058 PRSAGTAAPA
-1068 ATSGGGQTVYNN
+1068 TTSGGGQTVYNN

-1097 AFLAQEQKGAAVA
+1097 VFLAQEQKGAAVA

>member
-34 SEMAMLNARFAQNG
+34 SEMAVLNARFAQNG
-48 SSMAA
+48 NSMAA

-59 ILKRRYDE
+59 ILKRKYDE
-67 QQKRLKRIAEEYRK
+67 QQKKLKRIAEEYRK

-113 INDLGGSVDYGT
+113 INDLGGSVENGT
-125 VRFTRFGTALRSLNI
+125 ARFTRFGTALKSLNI
-140 NAESVGGALERM
+140 NAESVGSALERM

-169 VSIKSWMSLEDE
+169 VSIKNWMNLEDE
-181 VANISTIADYSRI
+181 VANISTIADYSKI
-194 SVDQLTEG
+194 SVDQLTDG
-202 IIKASNETGVVAT
+202 IINASNETGVVAT
-215 DIASAAYQAISAA
+215 DIASATYQAISAA

-275 VFDKLLKTQQMGKT
+275 VFDKLLKTQQLGKT

-356 LGLEFNSAAL
+356 LGLEFNSTAL

-410 DAYNSILVA
+410 EAYNNILAA

-473 FTKWVQSLDT
+473 FTRWVQSLDT

-538 VASVAALT
+538 IASVAALA

-562 LNVDTSDL
+562 LKVDTSDL

-579 LDDPIQIIANAKLEI
+579 LEDPIQIIANAKLEI
-594 KTELVTVKDEIVK
+594 KTELGTVKDEIVK
-607 WLSDGIPETPEE
+607 WLSDGIQETSDE
-619 QAAMAEKVN
+619 QAAMAAKVN

-738 YEKAT
+738 YEKAI

-754 AMQYVETQYSRNQ
+754 AMQYVEMQYSRNAQ
-767 QDYQSAVDAVHGKYA
+767 AYQSAVDAVHGKYA
-782 SMEGDPVEKAKQ
+782 TMEGDPIEKAKQ
-794 EAAEIAALDAQMAQY
+794 EAAEIAELDAQLAQY
-809 NKDREGAYAQIF
+809 NKDRAAAYNSILAGA
-821 GGALKSTGLG
+821 GKTTGLTEDQIKLYSQIYG
-831 TDEIESY
+831 EYDKLNGVDRGIMNIVSRFGEAFGKSGAIDQVNEK
-838 LAALEK
+838 LASL
-844 YNEGGMKLFGW
+844 
-855 TYGNWY
+855 
-861 NVTSALGTDNLAG
+861 
-874 QVEAM
+874 
-879 NKALDGMDT
+879 DT
-888 SKIEEV
+888 SKLELV
-894 AKTMAAQG
+894 AKTMSANGLLAESD
-902 IISADEIKTL
+902 ISTL
-912 PEIFTAMLPALQD
+912 PDIIQATADAVTE
-925 AAKNVPAGAAEGVNE
+925 AAKNVPAGAAEGVNDK
-940 HAGEFTG
+940 AGEFTD
-947 AVEGMANGGAQVFAA
+947 AVEGMANGGSQIFAT
-962 ALEINSPSRRF
+962 ALEINSPSRKF

-1017 SPSRKF
+1017 SPSKKF

-1046 AAYSRLGSTESV
+1046 AAYSRLGSTEPV
-1058 PRSVGTAAPA
+1058 KRSTGTEAPA

-1097 AFLAQEQKGAAVA
+1097 VFLAQEQKGAAVA

>member
-34 SEMAMLNARFAQNG
+34 SEMAVLNARFAQNG
-48 SSMAA
+48 NSMAA

-67 QQKRLKRIAEEYRK
+67 QQKRLKRIAEEYQK
-81 VSSSEGENSEAAR
+81 VSAREGENSAAAQK
-94 RLATDYNYASAAL
+94 LASDYNYAAAAL

-113 INDLGGSVDYGT
+113 INDLGGSVENGIA
-125 VRFTRFGTALRSLNI
+125 RFTRFGTALKSLNI

-158 VSAGLAAAVGT
+158 VTAGLAAAAGT
-169 VSIKSWMSLEDE
+169 TAIKSWMNLEDE
-181 VANISTIADYSRI
+181 VANISTIADYSKI
-194 SVDQLTEG
+194 SVDQLTDG
-202 IIKASNETGVVAT
+202 IISASNETGVVAT
-215 DIASAAYQAISAA
+215 DIASATYQAISAA

-275 VFDKLLKTQQMGKT
+275 VFDKLLKTQQLGKT

-329 SSVMSGLKGVMSAI
+329 SSVMSGLKGVLSAI
-343 LKPTSEAQEQAKK
+343 LKPTSEAQEQAKA
-356 LGLEFNSAAL
+356 LGLEFNSTAL

-410 DAYNSILVA
+410 DAYNSILEA
-419 LGDSAGTLETM
+419 LGNSAGVLETM
-430 FDQRTSSAA
+430 FDQRTSSAT
-439 QRFAMSLNNLKNAGI
+439 QRFTMSLNNLKNAGI

-463 IQLAADKLGE
+463 IQIAADKLGE
-473 FTKWVQSLDT
+473 FTTWVQSLDT

-489 LSTALWIAGIS
+489 LSTTLWIAGIS
-500 KGVAVLGK
+500 KGVSVLGK
-508 LIKTGAQIKT
+508 LIKSASALKA
-518 TITSISALLS
+518 TIPAIGTLLS
-528 SAVTGPVGIA
+528 SVATGPVGIA
-538 VASVAALT
+538 VASIAALT

-551 LYRVQRNGKLD
+551 LYRVTRSGKLN

-579 LDDPIQIIANAKLEI
+579 LDDPIQIIADAKLEI
-594 KTELVTVKDEIVK
+594 TTELSTVKDEIVK

-619 QAAMAEKVN
+619 QAAMAQKVN
-628 SAIGAAFDSVTDNYN
+628 DAIGTAFDSVTDNYN
-643 TKKAALDELLAGG
+643 TKKAALDKLLAGG
-656 MIDQAKYDADLSELN
+656 MIDKATYDADLSELN

-701 ITDDEIAKLGELLD
+701 ITDDEIARLGELLD

-738 YEKAT
+738 YEKAI

-754 AMQYVETQYSRNQ
+754 AMQYVEMQYSRNQ

-782 SMEGDPVEKAKQ
+782 SMEGDPIEKARQ
-794 EAAEIAALDAQMAQY
+794 EAAEIAALDAQLAQY
-809 NKDREGAYAQIF
+809 SKNREGAYAQIF
-821 GGALKSTGLG
+821 GGAMRGAGITEEDVEKRMELHEKLNDALTTGNRNPWSNGFTLSEEARE
-831 TDEIESY
+831 TTLEI
-838 LAALEK
+838 
-844 YNEGGMKLFGW
+844 
-855 TYGNWY
+855 
-861 NVTSALGTDNLAG
+861 
-874 QVEAM
+874 QAM
-879 NKALDGMDT
+879 DKALAETDT
-888 SKIEEV
+888 SKLELV

-912 PEIFTAMLPALQD
+912 PEIFTAMLPALQE

-940 HAGEFTG
+940 QAGEFTD
-947 AVEGMANGGAQVFAA
+947 AVEGMANGGAQIFAT

-1001 IAAIVE
+1001 IASIVE
-1007 QATRKALQIN
+1007 QATRKALEIN

-1023 REIGHYTADG
+1023 RKIGHYTADG

-1058 PRSVGTAAPA
+1058 PRSAGTAAPA
-1068 ATSGGGQTVYNN
+1068 TPSGGGQTVYNN

>member
-15 ENKYKN
+15 ENRYKN

-34 SEMAMLNARFAQNG
+34 SEMAVLNARFTQNG
-48 SSMAA
+48 NSMAA

-67 QQKRLKRIAEEYRK
+67 QQKRLKRIAEEYQK
-81 VSSSEGENSEAAR
+81 VSAREGENSEAAR
-94 RLATDYNYASAAL
+94 RLAIDYNYAAAAL

-113 INDLGGSVDYGT
+113 INDLGGSVENGT
-125 VRFTRFGTALRSLNI
+125 ARFTRFGTALRSLNI

-158 VSAGLAAAVGT
+158 VTAGLAAAAGT
-169 VSIKSWMSLEDE
+169 TAIKSWMNLEDE
-181 VANISTIADYSRI
+181 VANISTIADYSKI
-194 SVDQLTEG
+194 SVDQLTDG
-202 IIKASNETGVVAT
+202 IINASNETGVVAT
-215 DIASAAYQAISAA
+215 DIASATYQAISAA

-275 VFDKLLKTQQMGKT
+275 VFDKLLKTQQLGKT

-329 SSVMSGLKGVMSAI
+329 SSVMSGLKGVLSAI
-343 LKPTSEAQEQAKK
+343 LKPTSEAQEQAKA
-356 LGLEFNSAAL
+356 LGLEFNSTAL

-410 DAYNSILVA
+410 DAYNSILEA
-419 LGDSAGTLETM
+419 LGNSAGTLETM
-430 FDQRTSSAA
+430 FDQRTSSAT
-439 QRFAMSLNNLKNAGI
+439 QRFTMSLNNLKNAGI

-463 IQLAADKLGE
+463 IQIAADKLGE
-473 FTKWVQSLDT
+473 FTTWVQSLDT

-489 LSTALWIAGIS
+489 LSTTLWIAGIS
-500 KGVAVLGK
+500 KGVSVLGK
-508 LIKTGAQIKT
+508 LIKAGSALRT
-518 TITSISALLS
+518 TIPAIGTLLS
-528 SAVTGPVGIA
+528 SVATGPVGIA
-538 VASVAALT
+538 IASIAALT
-546 AGLYA
+546 TGLYA
-551 LYRVQRNGKLD
+551 LYRVTRYGKLN

-579 LDDPIQIIANAKLEI
+579 LDDPIQIIADAKLEI
-594 KTELVTVKDEIVK
+594 KTELGTVKDEIIK

-619 QAAMAEKVN
+619 QAAMAQKVN
-628 SAIGAAFDSVTDNYN
+628 DAIGTAFDSVTDNYN
-643 TKKAALDELLAGG
+643 TQKATLDELLAGG
-656 MIDQAKYDADLSELN
+656 MIDKATYDADLSELN

-754 AMQYVETQYSRNQ
+754 AMQYVEMQYSRNQ
-767 QDYQSAVDAVHGKYA
+767 QDYQSAVDAVHSKYA
-782 SMEGDPVEKAKQ
+782 SMEGDPVEKARQ
-794 EAAEIAALDAQMAQY
+794 EAVEIAALDAQLAQY
-809 NKDREGAYAQIF
+809 GKDREGAYAQIF
-821 GGALKSTGLG
+821 GGALKGAGLN
-831 TDEIESY
+831 TDDI
-838 LAALEK
+838 EK
-844 YNEGGMKLFGW
+844 YLSLLDEYKGIGKNWNIIDVIKDVTKGDEGLKAQVVSM
-855 TYGNWY
+855 TE
-861 NVTSALGTDNLAG
+861 ALAD
-874 QVEAM
+874 
-879 NKALDGMDT
+879 MDT

-912 PEIFTAMLPALQD
+912 PEIFTTMLPALQE

-940 HAGEFTG
+940 QAGEFTD
-947 AVEGMANGGAQVFAA
+947 AVEGMANGGSQIFAT
-962 ALEINSPSRRF
+962 ALEINSPSRKF

-988 SSREGALTAKAQR
+988 SSREGALTTKARR
-1001 IAAIVE
+1001 IAQIVE

-1058 PRSVGTAAPA
+1058 PRSAGTAAPA
-1068 ATSGGGQTVYNN
+1068 TPSGGGQTVYNN

>member
-34 SEMAMLNARFAQNG
+34 SEMAVLNARFAQNG
-48 SSMAA
+48 NSMAA

-67 QQKRLKRIAEEYRK
+67 QQKRLKRIAEEYQK
-81 VSSSEGENSEAAR
+81 VSAREGENSAAAQK
-94 RLATDYNYASAAL
+94 LASDYNYAAAAL

-113 INDLGGSVDYGT
+113 INDLGGSVENGIA
-125 VRFTRFGTALRSLNI
+125 RFTRFGTALKSLNI
-140 NAESVGGALERM
+140 NAESVGSALERM

-158 VSAGLAAAVGT
+158 VTAGLAAAAGT
-169 VSIKSWMSLEDE
+169 TAIKSWMNLEDE
-181 VANISTIADYSRI
+181 VANISTIADYSKI
-194 SVDQLTEG
+194 SVDQLTDG
-202 IIKASNETGVVAT
+202 IISASNETGVVAT
-215 DIASAAYQAISAA
+215 DIASATYQAISAA

-275 VFDKLLKTQQMGKT
+275 VFDKLLKTQQLGKT

-329 SSVMSGLKGVMSAI
+329 SSVMSGLKGVLSAI
-343 LKPTSEAQEQAKK
+343 LKPTSEAQEQAKA
-356 LGLEFNSAAL
+356 LGLEFNSTAL

-410 DAYNSILVA
+410 DAYNSILEA
-419 LGDSAGTLETM
+419 LGNSAGVLETM
-430 FDQRTSSAA
+430 FDQRTSSAT
-439 QRFAMSLNNLKNAGI
+439 QRFTMSLNNLKNAGI

-463 IQLAADKLGE
+463 IQIAADKLGE
-473 FTKWVQSLDT
+473 FTTWVQSLDT

-489 LSTALWIAGIS
+489 LSTTLWIAGIS
-500 KGVAVLGK
+500 KGVSVLGK
-508 LIKTGAQIKT
+508 LIKSASALKA
-518 TITSISALLS
+518 TIPAIGTLLS
-528 SAVTGPVGIA
+528 SVATGPVGIA
-538 VASVAALT
+538 VASIAALT

-551 LYRVQRNGKLD
+551 LYRVTRSGKLN

-579 LDDPIQIIANAKLEI
+579 LDDPIQIIADAKLEI
-594 KTELVTVKDEIVK
+594 TTELSTVKDEIVK

-619 QAAMAEKVN
+619 QAAMAQKVN
-628 SAIGAAFDSVTDNYN
+628 DAIGTAFDSVTDNYN
-643 TKKAALDELLAGG
+643 TKKAALDKLLAGG
-656 MIDQAKYDADLSELN
+656 MIDKATYDADLSELN

-701 ITDDEIAKLGELLD
+701 ITDDEIARLGELLD

-738 YEKAT
+738 YEKAI

-754 AMQYVETQYSRNQ
+754 AMQYVEMQYSRNQ

-782 SMEGDPVEKAKQ
+782 SMEGDPIEKARQ
-794 EAAEIAALDAQMAQY
+794 EAAEIAALDAQLAQY
-809 NKDREGAYAQIF
+809 SKDREGAYAQIF
-821 GGALKSTGLG
+821 GGAMRGAGITEEDVEKRMELHEKLNDALTTGNRNPWSNGFTLSEEARE
-831 TDEIESY
+831 TTLEI
-838 LAALEK
+838 
-844 YNEGGMKLFGW
+844 
-855 TYGNWY
+855 
-861 NVTSALGTDNLAG
+861 
-874 QVEAM
+874 QAM
-879 NKALDGMDT
+879 DKALAETDT
-888 SKIEEV
+888 SKLELV

-912 PEIFTAMLPALQD
+912 PEIFTTMLPALQE

-940 HAGEFTG
+940 QAGEFTD
-947 AVEGMANGGAQVFAA
+947 AVEGMANGGAQIFAT

-1001 IAAIVE
+1001 IASIVE
-1007 QATRKALQIN
+1007 QATRKALEIN

-1023 REIGHYTADG
+1023 RKIGHYTADG

-1058 PRSVGTAAPA
+1058 PRSAGTAAPA
-1068 ATSGGGQTVYNN
+1068 TPSGGGQTVYNN

>member
-34 SEMAMLNARFAQNG
+34 SEMAVLNARFAQNG
-48 SSMAA
+48 NSMAA

-81 VSSSEGENSEAAR
+81 VSASEGENSAAAQK
-94 RLATDYNYASAAL
+94 LASDYNYAAAAL

-113 INDLGGSVDYGT
+113 INDLGGSVENGT
-125 VRFTRFGTALRSLNI
+125 ARFTRFGTALRSLNI

-158 VSAGLAAAVGT
+158 VTAGLAAAAGT
-169 VSIKSWMSLEDE
+169 TAIKSWMNLEDE
-181 VANISTIADYSRI
+181 VANISTIADYSKI
-194 SVDQLTEG
+194 SVDQLTDG
-202 IIKASNETGVVAT
+202 IISASNETGVVAT
-215 DIASAAYQAISAA
+215 DIASATYQAISAA

-275 VFDKLLKTQQMGKT
+275 VFDKLLKTQQLGKT

-329 SSVMSGLKGVMSAI
+329 SSVMSGLKGVLSAI
-343 LKPTSEAQEQAKK
+343 LKPTSEAQEQAKA
-356 LGLEFNSAAL
+356 LGLEFNSTAL

-410 DAYNSILVA
+410 DAYNNILEA
-419 LGDSAGTLETM
+419 LGNSAGTLETM
-430 FDQRTSSAA
+430 FDQRTSSAT
-439 QRFAMSLNNLKNAGI
+439 QRFTMSLNNLKNAGI

-463 IQLAADKLGE
+463 IQIAADKLGE
-473 FTKWVQSLDT
+473 FTTWVQSLDT

-489 LSTALWIAGIS
+489 LSTTLWIAGIS
-500 KGVAVLGK
+500 KGVSVLGK
-508 LIKTGAQIKT
+508 LIKSASALKA
-518 TITSISALLS
+518 TIPAIGTLLS
-528 SAVTGPVGIA
+528 SVATGPVGIA
-538 VASVAALT
+538 IASIAALT

-551 LYRVQRNGKLD
+551 LYRVTRSGKLN

-579 LDDPIQIIANAKLEI
+579 LDDPIQIIADAKLEI
-594 KTELVTVKDEIVK
+594 KTELGTVKDEIIK

-619 QAAMAEKVN
+619 QAAMAQKVN
-628 SAIGAAFDSVTDNYN
+628 DAIGTAFDSITDNYN
-643 TKKAALDELLAGG
+643 TKKAVLDKLLAGG
-656 MIDQAKYDADLSELN
+656 MIDKATYDADLSELN

-701 ITDDEIAKLGELLD
+701 ITNDEIARLGELLD

-754 AMQYVETQYSRNQ
+754 AMQYVEMQYSRNQ
-767 QDYQSAVDAVHGKYA
+767 QDYQSAVDAVHSKYA
-782 SMEGDPVEKAKQ
+782 SMEGDPVEKARQ
-794 EAAEIAALDAQMAQY
+794 EAAEIAALDAQLAQY
-809 NKDREGAYAQIF
+809 NKDRESAYAQIF
-821 GGALKSTGLG
+821 GGALKGAGLG
-831 TDEIESY
+831 TDEIENY

-844 YNEGGMKLFGW
+844 YNQGSMKLFGW
-855 TYGNWY
+855 TYGNWN
-861 NVTSALGTDNLAG
+861 NVTGALGANDLAG

-879 NKALDGMDT
+879 NKALADMDT

-912 PEIFTAMLPALQD
+912 PEIFTTMLPALQE

-940 HAGEFTG
+940 RAGEFTD
-947 AVEGMANGGAQVFAA
+947 AVEGMANGGAQIFAA
-962 ALEINSPSRRF
+962 ALEINSPSRKF

-1001 IAAIVE
+1001 IASIVE

-1058 PRSVGTAAPA
+1058 PRSAGTAAPA
-1068 ATSGGGQTVYNN
+1068 TPSGGGQTVYNN